1 MKLCFIFRG
10 DNLRNE
16 SMQKSNA
23 LANFPNWQET
33 LFANLNRDDYDII
46 FITYESEILEDLKK
60 LMNPV
65 YVSLTPAIDSNH
77 KMKEVAEYI
86 IENQSKYDRFII
98 CRFDVLYK
106 IPILKWNK
114 WNEFGI
120 ILTNRDVHWYDQFL
134 YADCLFIVDS
144 GFSKIFYDAILYC
157 YNRPSSAHE
166 IGQYLTKNN
175 IKFHTMYDGFYHNK
189 GHPFYGRLVYS
200 DPENPQYFTLDTV
213 KDKVVIELDTTTV
226 LSYNKTFSQ
235 YLSKYAHKLSEC
247 ILVINTRDDLYS
259 KDSEIKWIKLH
270 FTTLYIRSDFQ
281 EEIKSIY
288 PDCRFDTPINTDI
301 PTLYLNSFQITN
313 EYSYLIESLKNI
325 TDYTNLLESLKI
337 TPITYIAAGHLGDF
351 IQELSVIAE
360 IYYETG
366 RKGMLYLSNK
376 NSFRFGL
383 ERAFQ
388 DTYEFVKNQ
397 VYIEDY
403 KIWNNESYDIDLN
416 VWRDSPLLY
425 KANWQKIFQDKYSV
439 NWGKHK
445 WIDVPI
451 NPIFSNSILVNVP
464 CYREF
469 SENINYKKLFE
480 IYGDNLLFISF
491 DQADY
496 HRFIIHYQITIPC
509 YTPSTLY
516 DMVVSIASCK
526 LFIGELS
533 APLAIAFSLHKN
545 SIIPLPSS
553 MPDWIHNAEF
563 DKFWPHVSYSV
574 N

>member
-10 DNLRNE
+10 DNLRND
-16 SMQKSNA
+16 SVQKSNA
-23 LANFPNWQET
+23 LNNFSNWQET
-33 LFANLNRDDYDII
+33 LFANLDRDEYDIV

-60 LMNPV
+60 LMNPD
-65 YVSLTPAIDSNH
+65 YISLNPRLTSNH
-77 KMKEVAEYI
+77 NMKNVGDYI

-134 YADCLFIVDS
+134 YADCLFIIDS
-144 GFSKIFYDAILYC
+144 GFSQIFYDAILYC
-157 YNRPSSAHE
+157 YNRPTLAHE
-166 IGQYLTKNN
+166 VGEYLIKNN

-189 GHPFYGRLVYS
+189 GHPLYGRLVYD
-200 DPENPQYFTLDTV
+200 DPESPQYFTLDTV
-213 KDKVVIELDTTTV
+213 KDNCIIELDTNTV
-226 LSYNKTFSQ
+226 LTYNKTFLQ
-235 YLSKYAHKLSEC
+235 YLSNYVNKLSEC
-247 ILVINTRDDLYS
+247 NA
-259 KDSEIKWIKLH
+259 
-270 FTTLYIRSDFQ
+270 
-281 EEIKSIY
+281 
-288 PDCRFDTPINTDI
+288 PINTDI
-301 PTLYLNSFQITN
+301 PTLHCAYV
-313 EYSYLIESLKNI
+313 IESFRNN
-325 TDYTNLLESLKI
+325 TDYTNLFKSLKI
-337 TPITYIAAGHLGDF
+337 KPIIYIAGGHLGDF

-360 IYYETG
+360 KYYETG
-366 RKGMLYLSNK
+366 RKGVLYLSNK

-388 DTYEFVKNQ
+388 DTYEFVSRQ
-397 VYIEDY
+397 VYIEEY

-416 VWRDSPLLY
+416 IWRESPLLY

-445 WIDVPI
+445 WIDVPTHPVF
-451 NPIFSNSILVNVP
+451 NNTVFVNVP
-464 CYREF
+464 RYREY
-469 SENINYKKLFE
+469 SDNINYKKLFD
-480 IYGDNLLFISF
+480 IYGENLVFISF
-491 DQADY
+491 DQEDY
-496 HRFIIHYQITIPC
+496 HRFIITYQITIPC
-509 YTPSTLY
+509 YTPSSLY

-545 SIIPLPSS
+545 CIIPLPSS